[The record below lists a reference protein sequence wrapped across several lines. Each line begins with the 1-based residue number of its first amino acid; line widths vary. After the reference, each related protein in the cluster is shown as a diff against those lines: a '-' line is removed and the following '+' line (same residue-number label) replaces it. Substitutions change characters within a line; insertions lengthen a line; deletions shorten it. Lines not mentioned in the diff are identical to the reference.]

1 MWQFTAKSH
10 WRPYLEVS
18 CSGKYSAGPVL
29 PLWNDLRR
37 LMLSWKFTMT
47 MMIGIGTSII
57 IIIIT
62 FSLAVN
68 NEATMLLHNIKYQ
81 CWDLRNVD
89 LYRCMILG
97 RDDTVTCR
105 TAHTIQ
111 SFVPSWIRKENQI
124 IAWEEVTII
133 GRETDRT
140 TRRSADQG
148 GHQNPTGRPRRCEQ
162 RRRGL
167 HAVPLLRRRLTTL
180 RG

>member
-1 MWQFTAKSH
+1 
-10 WRPYLEVS
+10 
-18 CSGKYSAGPVL
+18 
-29 PLWNDLRR
+29 
-37 LMLSWKFTMT
+37 MLSWKFTMT
-47 MMIGIGTSII
+47 MMIGIGTSIIIII

-124 IAWEEVTII
+124 IAWEEGTII
-133 GRETDRT
+133 GWETDRT
-140 TRRSADQG
+140 TRRSVDQG
-148 GHQNPTGRPRRCEQ
+148 GRQIWQEGQDFMNRDERVFMRYHFFDDDLLLSTPTTVATPSGEFSV
-162 RRRGL
+162 RRRQQWL
-167 HAVPLLRRRLTTL
+167 PAETSLV
-180 RG
+180 